1 MGPIEERI
9 NTSIDVSENMMKYFL
24 KNVKYVIVF
33 YLNNRKNPLN

>member
-9 NTSIDVSENMMKYFL
+9 NTLINVSENMMKYFL